1 MATRLL
7 ALAIVLSVMV
17 ERISWGWHSLAQTCT
32 GASMGV
38 LLYFWSTRTPLYLA
52 LVETAVLL
60 PTSFFFLFRDPAR
73 PEWAVAGV
81 TLAGGNLN
89 NLMAWLLWGWAFQ
102 VPFGSI

>member
-38 LLYFWSTRTPLYLA
+38 LLYLWSTRTPLYLA

-73 PEWAVAGV
+73 AEWAGAGV

-102 VPFGSI
+102 VSFDSV